1 MSRDNASMLEK
12 AAEILRAFTTS
23 APLSLAD
30 LGQRTGLA
38 RSTVHRLLTELVALG
53 WIERAGTR
61 YQLGMGLFELGEL
74 VPVKHRLRS
83 VSLPYMQDL
92 FAATGETV
100 HLAVRDGVDA
110 IYAEKIHGHRSLPL
124 PSRTG
129 GRAPL
134 TCTAVGKALLA
145 HEHAEEIEDVL
156 RRPLR
161 RWTRASITDPAVL
174 RWQLDNIRRT
184 GLAWEREEA
193 ALGGAC
199 VASPVLVDGRAVAA
213 LSISVPLVRF
223 SPEQLGPAVLTASLA
238 LGRRLGR
245 NQPGSGAPGR
255 DRAPLLT
262 VSDEGV
268 R

>member
-1 MSRDNASMLEK
+1 MCPVSRDNASMLEK
-12 AAEILRAFTTS
+12 AAELLRAFTS
-23 APLSLAD
+23 SSPLSLAE

-38 RSTVHRLLTELVALG
+38 RSTVHRLLTELSALG
-53 WIERAGTR
+53 WVERVGSR
-61 YQLGMGLFELGEL
+61 YQLGMSLFELGEL

-83 VSLPYMQDL
+83 VGLPFMQDL

-110 IYAEKIHGHRSLPL
+110 LYAEKIHGHRSLPL

-145 HEHAEEIEDVL
+145 HEPADEIEQVL

-174 RWQLDNIRRT
+174 LRQLDDIRRT

-193 ALGGAC
+193 AAGGAC

-213 LSISVPLVRF
+213 LSVSVPLERF

-238 LGRRLGR
+238 LGRRLSGNDAGFAAAGATGR
-245 NQPGSGAPGR
+245 TG
-255 DRAPLLT
+255 
-262 VSDEGV
+262 
-268 R
+268 